1 MPPLAAQ
8 VAEKRAPLY
17 AAPVARASPA
27 RRNVSTA
34 AVEAHNRA
42 SIARK
47 TRRLTTLASLGFDD
61 FFASQLERLG
71 NPQWVPAR
79 IVAEGQSSFHLAG
92 CRAPLGD
99 LSGTLR
105 GSLTKVERPVVG
117 DWVAVVDGADR
128 ASIQRVLERRTTLLR
143 RAAGTLAEPQV
154 VAVNV
159 DVFFVVTAVN
169 REFNERRLERYVA
182 AVLNSGAEPVIVLN
196 KVDLADDLAPLLE
209 AIDRAA
215 IGVPVVRASAASG
228 EGVDA
233 LRAYIGMGKTV
244 GFIGSSGV
252 GKSSLMN
259 RLLGREAQAVG
270 GLRGDERGRHTTTA
284 RQLIELAG
292 GGVLI
297 DTPGLRELGLLDDAG
312 GVDTSFVDVTA
323 FAERCRF
330 RDCAHESEPGCAVL
344 AAVASKELPAE
355 RLASYRKLQKEIA
368 AVERKNDPVLAGRTK
383 ARWKEVHRALRARAK
398 IDPKLKR

>member
-1 MPPLAAQ
+1 
-8 VAEKRAPLY
+8 
-17 AAPVARASPA
+17 
-27 RRNVSTA
+27 
-34 AVEAHNRA
+34 
-42 SIARK
+42 
-47 TRRLTTLASLGFDD
+47 
-61 FFASQLERLG
+61 
-71 NPQWVPAR
+71 
-79 IVAEGQSSFHLAG
+79 
-92 CRAPLGD
+92 
-99 LSGTLR
+99 
-105 GSLTKVERPVVG
+105 
-117 DWVAVVDGADR
+117 VDGADR
-128 ASIQRVLERRTTLLR
+128 GSIQHVLVRRTTLLR

-182 AVLNSGAEPVIVLN
+182 AVLNSGAEPVVVLN
-196 KVDLADDLAPLLE
+196 KIDLADDLAPLLE

-228 EGVDA
+228 DGVDA
-233 LRAYIGMGKTV
+233 LRAYIGTGKTV

-284 RQLIELAG
+284 RQLIELTG

-312 GVDTSFVDVTA
+312 GVDTSFVDVMA

-398 IDPKLKR
+398 VDPKLKR

>member
-1 MPPLAAQ
+1 
-8 VAEKRAPLY
+8 
-17 AAPVARASPA
+17 
-27 RRNVSTA
+27 VSAA

-42 SIARK
+42 SIAPK

-61 FFASQLERLG
+61 FFSAQLARHG

-117 DWVAVVDGADR
+117 DWVAVVDGAER

-169 REFNERRLERYVA
+169 RDFNERRLERYVA
-182 AVLNSGAEPVIVLN
+182 AVWNSGAEPVVVLN
-196 KVDLADDLAPLLE
+196 KVDLAAGVDEMLE
-209 AIDRAA
+209 AIGRAA
-215 IGVPVVRASAASG
+215 IGVPVVRTSAATG
-228 EGVDA
+228 AGIDD
-233 LRAYIGMGKTV
+233 LRAYAGAGKTV

-284 RQLIELAG
+284 RQLIELES

-297 DTPGLRELGLLDDAG
+297 DTPGMRELGLLDDAG
-312 GVDTSFVDVTA
+312 GIEQSFADIAA
-323 FAERCRF
+323 FAAQCRF
-330 RDCAHESEPGCAVL
+330 RDCGHESEPGCAVL
-344 AAVASKELPAE
+344 AAVASKELPAH
-355 RLASYRKLQKEIA
+355 RLASYRKLLKEVA
-368 AVERKNDPVLAGRTK
+368 AVERKNDPILAGRTK

>member
-1 MPPLAAQ
+1 VAQ
-8 VAEKRAPLY
+8 
-17 AAPVARASPA
+17 
-27 RRNVSTA
+27 
-34 AVEAHNRA
+34 AHNRA
-42 SIARK
+42 SERLQK
-47 TRRLTTLASLGFDD
+47 RRLTTLASLGFDD
-61 FFASQLERLG
+61 FFASQLARVG

-99 LSGTLR
+99 LSGNLR

-117 DWVAVVDGADR
+117 DWVAVIDGAER
-128 ASIQRVLERRTTLLR
+128 ASIQHVLERRTTLLR

-182 AVLNSGAEPVIVLN
+182 AVWNSGAEPVVVLN
-196 KVDLADDLAPLLE
+196 KVDLDTDLMPLLE
-209 AIDRAA
+209 AIGRAA
-215 IGVPVVRASAASG
+215 IGVPVVRTSAATG
-228 EGVDA
+228 DGIDE
-233 LRAYIGMGKTV
+233 LRAYAGAGKTV

-284 RQLIELAG
+284 RQLIELES

-297 DTPGLRELGLLDDAG
+297 DTPGMRELGLLDDAG
-312 GVDTSFVDVTA
+312 GIEQSFADVAA

-330 RDCAHESEPGCAVL
+330 RDCVHESEPGCAVL

-368 AVERKNDPVLAGRTK
+368 AVERKNDPILAGRTK